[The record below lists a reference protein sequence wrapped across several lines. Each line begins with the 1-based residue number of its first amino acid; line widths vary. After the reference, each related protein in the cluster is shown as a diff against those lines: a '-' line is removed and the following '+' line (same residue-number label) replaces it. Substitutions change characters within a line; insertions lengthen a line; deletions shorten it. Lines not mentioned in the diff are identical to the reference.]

1 MPDRILIINADDLG
15 YDPAVT
21 KGILES
27 MRGGVVS
34 SATLIVNSPH
44 SEQAAAS
51 ATGLAI
57 GLHLNLARFA
67 PVGGGFP
74 AGHLVS
80 GELSESL
87 AGQLPAVVVE
97 QEALAQLDR
106 LEAMIG
112 RPATHVDVHKHLHR
126 WPGVFDGLCAA
137 AKIRGLP
144 VRSIDEPMRKALR
157 ARGIATPDGF
167 IGEAAQEAYWTLP
180 RLQQAIDLL
189 PEGVTELM
197 CHPGYSPVTIPSGY
211 SRQREVELRT
221 FTHPSAAGLLRQ
233 AKVKVGDFTELAG

>member
-1 MPDRILIINADDLG
+1 MSDRILIINADDLG

-21 KGILES
+21 RGILES

-34 SATLIVNSPH
+34 STTLIVNSPH

-51 ATGLAI
+51 AKGLAI

-87 AGQLPAVVVE
+87 AGQLPADVVE

-126 WPGVFDGLCAA
+126 WPAVFDGLCAA

-167 IGEAAQEAYWTLP
+167 IGDAGKEAYWTLP
-180 RLQQAIDLL
+180 RLRQAIESL

-197 CHPGYSPVTIPSGY
+197 CHPGFSPLTIPSAY
-211 SRQREVELRT
+211 PRQREVELQT
-221 FTHPSAAGLLRQ
+221 FTHPDAAALLKQ
-233 AKVKVGDFTELAG
+233 AKVKVADFTALAG